1 MLNAKPAG
9 LAWWLKLAGVRGAF
23 VGHVSVDHVVN
34 PRGERT
40 QPGGAALYAALASK
54 VLGCNPLLVSAI
66 GYDYPFKDVVFR
78 NFPPHGVKLVSLP
91 STRFEIIYDS
101 SWRAKYTKIELGAGS
116 RITVRDLLKPMVL
129 KGGFVHVAPMNPL
142 KALRMV
148 EALKE
153 ESDLMVSINTCAH
166 YLEGN
171 PRNRAA
177 VLRAAEAADI
187 AILSDEELKLLTG
200 VEAIV
205 AAARRV
211 KAKTLVVTLGEVG
224 ALIKQG
230 DRVEL
235 TPALTALVKSPV
247 DVTGAGDV
255 WSGGF
260 LAGYAASKDI
270 HKATAAASILS
281 AVKCSR
287 WNFEA
292 LLGLSF
298 KDLDEVIELAT
309 SMREPTQLTRWL
321 KEAGGA

>member
-1 MLNAKPAG
+1 M
-9 LAWWLKLAGVRGAF
+9 
-23 VGHVSVDHVVN
+23 DHVVN
-34 PRGERT
+34 LRGERT
-40 QPGGAALYAALASK
+40 QPGGAALYAAMASRA
-54 VLGCNPLLVSAI
+54 LGCAPLIVTAI
-66 GYDYPFKDVVFR
+66 GYDYAFKEVVFG
-78 NFPPHGVKLVSLP
+78 NFPSQGVKIVNLP
-91 STRFEIIYDS
+91 STRFEIVYDE
-101 SWRAKYTKIELGAGS
+101 SWRARYAKIELGAGS
-116 RITVRDLLKPMVL
+116 RITVGDALRPMVL
-129 KGGFVHVAPMNPL
+129 RSDFVHVAPMNPP

-153 ESDLMVSINTCAH
+153 RAPELTVSINTCSH
-166 YLEGN
+166 YLESS

-177 VLRAAEAADI
+177 VLKAVEAADV

-205 AAARRV
+205 MAARRV

-230 DRVEL
+230 ERVEL

-255 WSGGF
+255 WSGAF
-260 LAGYAASKDI
+260 LTAYVATGDL

-292 LLGLSF
+292 LTGLRF
-298 KDLDEVIELAT
+298 KDLDEVLELAT
-309 SMREPTQLTRWL
+309 SIREHARLTKWL
-321 KEAGGA
+321 SA

>member
-1 MLNAKPAG
+1 
-9 LAWWLKLAGVRGAF
+9 V
-23 VGHVSVDHVVN
+23 
-34 PRGERT
+34 T
-40 QPGGAALYAALASK
+40 
-54 VLGCNPLLVSAI
+54 AI

-91 STRFEIIYDS
+91 STRFEIVYDS
-101 SWRAKYTKIELGAGS
+101 SWRAKYTKVELGAGS
-116 RITVRDLLKPMVL
+116 RITVKDLLKPMVL
-129 KGGFVHVAPMNPL
+129 KRSFVHVAPMNPL

-153 ESDLMVSINTCAH
+153 EESDLIVSINTCAH
-166 YLEGN
+166 YLEGS

-177 VLRAAEAADI
+177 VLKAVEAADI

-224 ALIKQG
+224 ALIKEE

-260 LAGYAASKDI
+260 LAGYAASRDL

-292 LLGLSF
+292 LLSLSF

-309 SMREPTQLTRWL
+309 SAREPTQLTRWL
-321 KEAGGA
+321 REAGGA